1 VVHVL
6 IGILLVV
13 VVVGGPLALVGYL
26 VRRSRRAG
34 ANQPP
39 R

>member
-1 VVHVL
+1 VL
-6 IGILLVV
+6 DVLKGILLVV

-26 VRRSRRAG
+26 VRRSRREG